1 MILAF
6 LGISQNWFL
15 IGKVIDQVYG
25 SRDHGWLS
33 VHGGLVTMGR
43 CGCSGAQKV
52 IVTAWRER
60 EREEVI
66 RVLTNS
72 ATWRRSC
79 EDSHTTA
86 LNKGGRWFS
95 DGEMVPGMRRR
106 D

>member
-52 IVTAWRER
+52 IVTTWRER
-60 EREEVI
+60 ERRSSGFSPIAPLGGGAVKI
-66 RVLTNS
+66 VTQRCSTK
-72 ATWRRSC
+72 ATDGSPM
-79 EDSHTTA
+79 
-86 LNKGGRWFS
+86 GRWS
-95 DGEMVPGMRRR
+95 RA
-106 D
+106 